1 MKKQKLTVKSLKVT
15 SFVTKAEQNNEVIGG
30 GRSQNCDSK
39 YPCPSWEPLCSDI
52 YSPCV
57 G

>member
-15 SFVTKAEQNNEVIGG
+15 SFVTKAEQGTEVLGG
-30 GRSQNCDSK
+30 GRSQNCNSK